1 MMKRPVAGLAC
12 SHINAS
18 CCTNFAPERIVSKLE
33 VAKAGQAAWCTWLI
47 ALHCISS
54 HPPPADSRSRLVT
67 WQLCTETLS
76 AHYFISCHPQYLAHS
91 DAPRGSMG
99 LEHYNTD
106 WAPCIDRA
114 GPERVAEGLSVA
126 CAAIV
131 NNADRCNH
139 WCWSSRMTLV
149 FTLALPNQLLLTPKL
164 LLLLLRRDFQVP
176 DAHIAGFETFSNTP

>member
-1 MMKRPVAGLAC
+1 M
-12 SHINAS
+12 
-18 CCTNFAPERIVSKLE
+18 
-33 VAKAGQAAWCTWLI
+33 QAAAQILHRSALCLSWRLPRL
-47 ALHCISS
+47 AKLHDALGSLHCIASAR

-67 WQLCTETLS
+67 WQLCTKTLS
-76 AHYFISCHPQYLAHS
+76 AHHFISCHPQYLAHS
-91 DAPRGSMG
+91 DAHRGSMG

-114 GPERVAEGLSVA
+114 GPERVVEGLSVA

-176 DAHIAGFETFSNTP
+176 GAHIAGFERFSNTP